1 MLLLY
6 IPACLTFLISQFS
19 KYFFFLFLIIS
30 NFQIYQAFS
39 QPIHCLNC
47 ILHLV
52 MNCWAPLDL
61 TGTSGEYKEKK
72 TAYCSFSE
80 SPAIHYSQ
88 AEEFNCLSLPAMS
101 YRFFIFFFF
110 AVYLIA
116 LKQILVYAFKLSLHN
131 MACWLLKQVEYS
143 ILQYE
148 LLLYQFT

>member
-19 KYFFFLFLIIS
+19 KYIFFLFLIIS
-30 NFQIYQAFS
+30 FIINFQICQAFS

-52 MNCWAPLDL
+52 MNYWASPDL
-61 TGTSGEYKEKK
+61 TGAYGEYKEKK

-80 SPAIHYSQ
+80 SPAVHYSQ

-101 YRFFIFFFF
+101 YRFFLFFFF
-110 AVYLIA
+110 AVYFIA
-116 LKQILVYAFKLSLHN
+116 FKQILVHP
-131 MACWLLKQVEYS
+131 C
-143 ILQYE
+143 LQAITAQHGM
-148 LLLYQFT
+148 LAAQAS